1 MSFFKM
7 IDINF
12 IQPEVVIKNFESDK
26 NTKYLELY
34 LEILVI
40 DKKTE
45 I

>member
-12 IQPEVVIKNFESDK
+12 IQPEEVIKNFENEK

-34 LEILVI
+34 LEIIVL
-40 DKKTE
+40 DKK